1 MGRVVLDPGHGGIDP
16 GAVAGGVKEVDLCLS
31 ITVKVETVLM
41 NMGHS
46 VTHYVAPVGVPDSL
60 AARLAYANKV
70 KPDAFVSIH
79 ANAGPP
85 TGNGFEVIVNPSP
98 TDLYVA
104 KSRRLADRILAVL
117 DNRTPGKNR
126 GRKEMGL
133 YVLNQKR
140 PCCLVEVGFLT
151 NKKERG
157 YITSKEGKLA
167 IAEAIAWGING
178 FLS

>member
-1 MGRVVLDPGHGGIDP
+1 MARIVLDPGHGGTDP

-31 ITVKVETVLM
+31 VVVKVETALM

-46 VTHYVAPVGVPDSL
+46 VTHYVAPANVPDSL

-79 ANAGPP
+79 VNAGPP
-85 TGNGFEVIVNPSP
+85 TGNGFEVLVDSNPP
-98 TDLYVA
+98 GPHVA
-104 KSRRLADRILAVL
+104 KSRLLADKILAAL
-117 DNRTPGKNR
+117 DALTPGKNR
-126 GRKEMGL
+126 GRKDMGL

-140 PCCLVEVGFLT
+140 PCCLVEIGFLT

-157 YITSKEGKLA
+157 YITSKVGKLA
-167 IAEAIAWGING
+167 IAKAIAEGIDN
-178 FLS
+178 FL